1 MRPLPT
7 FRQLLVL
14 VVLGCLLPMA
24 GLALGLVA
32 YEYDR
37 DRGHVE
43 REALA
48 TARGL
53 MAAADDRFESVQAAQ
68 MSLAQASIDSA
79 WLQGLL
85 VRQRLPSTWIAAV
98 LDRSGKIVARTHEP
112 ERFVGVR
119 ARADLLEHIAQ
130 APEGAVEA
138 ITVDGIP
145 VVSAYSRSDRTGWAV
160 VVGMPRAE
168 LRAPLLQG
176 TILLFAGT
184 GAVLLMSLWL
194 AWRLSRN
201 LSESLE
207 VLGGAVR
214 ASGHGALLDLPPPVF
229 QEAHQLGQALLHAN
243 AVVEDATHAQKRTE
257 HRIQS
262 VLETAMDGII
272 TADASGRI
280 VLFNRAAQAMFRLP
294 QDEALGMQVE
304 ELMPR
309 AFRTRHRMLRQ
320 QATPVSARQ
329 MAPGRVVEALRSDG
343 STFKAQA
350 SISVT
355 DEDDER
361 LYTVILRPVN
371 WGEDRAAPQAA
382 STTSAAVRNASSA
395 AGKPQ

>member
-14 VVLGCLLPMA
+14 LVLGCLLPMA

-32 YEYDR
+32 YEYER

-53 MAAADDRFESVQAAQ
+53 MASADDRFESVQNSQ
-68 MSLAQASIDSA
+68 VSLVQASIDSA
-79 WLQGLL
+79 WLQELL
-85 VRQRLPSTWIAAV
+85 ARQRLPSTWIAAI
-98 LDRSGKIVARTHEP
+98 LDRSGTIVARTHEP

-119 ARADLLEHIAQ
+119 ARADLLERMAQ
-130 APEGAVEA
+130 AREGAVEA
-138 ITVDGIP
+138 TTVDGIS

-160 VVGMPRAE
+160 VVGMPRSE

-176 TILLFAGT
+176 TVALFAGT
-184 GAVLLMSLWL
+184 AAVLLLSLWL

-201 LSESLE
+201 LSASLE

-214 ASGHGALLDLPPPVF
+214 ATGHGALVELPPPVF

-243 AVVEDATHAQKRTE
+243 AVVEDATQAQKRTE
-257 HRIQS
+257 HRIHS
-262 VLETAMDGII
+262 VMDTAMDGIV
-272 TADASGRI
+272 TADAQGRI
-280 VLFNRAAQAMFRLP
+280 VLFNRAAEAMFRLP
-294 QDEALGMQVE
+294 QEDALGMQLEDLVPPA
-304 ELMPR
+304 LR
-309 AFRTRHRMLRQ
+309 AHHRMLRE
-320 QATPVSARQ
+320 QATPMSARQ
-329 MAPGRVVEALRSDG
+329 MAPGRVIQALRTDG
-343 STFKAQA
+343 TLFKAEA

-371 WGEDRAAPQAA
+371 WGERAA
-382 STTSAAVRNASSA
+382 
-395 AGKPQ
+395 